1 MKNHAIG
8 HGNAPSNGIGLFPAG
23 LRVGILKGK
32 SSFFPE
38 SRIMIRRCSSFAV
51 LAFLAVG
58 GFVPA
63 QDAPITTPYFP
74 LAVGSKWFYKCGENR
89 FRLEVVKFE
98 DVGTTKCARVELFV
112 NNKSEA
118 AEHIAVT
125 KDAVMRFSFDGKKAE
140 PPISFLKLPVKDKET
155 WKVESKVDGHPL
167 KGSFTSGTEADVK
180 VPAGTYPKT
189 ITVTGTD
196 LEANGVKL
204 TLKYYFAENVGMV
217 KQVIDIAG
225 QKIVIELEKYEP
237 AKK

>member
-1 MKNHAIG
+1 
-8 HGNAPSNGIGLFPAG
+8 
-23 LRVGILKGK
+23 
-32 SSFFPE
+32 
-38 SRIMIRRCSSFAV
+38 MIRRCSSFAI

-58 GFVPA
+58 GFAPA
-63 QDAPITTPYFP
+63 QDAPLTTPYFP
-74 LAVGSKWFYKCGENR
+74 LAVGSKWSYRCGENR
-89 FRLEVVKFE
+89 FQLKVVKFE
-98 DVGTTKCARVELFV
+98 KVGTTNCARVELFV

-118 AEHIAVT
+118 FEHIAVT
-125 KDAVMRFSFDGKKAE
+125 KDGVVRFSFDNKKAE
-140 PPISFLKLPVKDKET
+140 PPILFLKLPIKDKET

-180 VPAGTYPKT
+180 VPARTYEKT
-189 ITVTGTD
+189 VTVTGTD

-204 TLKYYFAENVGMV
+204 SLKYYFAENVGMV